1 MTYLQENGM
10 VMLGEEL
17 KKKTTDEFLLGL
29 CENYKCADISARSYE
44 DIGGRMAWVVTTAL
58 DLPAY
63 IDMGIPEAVLIAT
76 STQDGY
82 MQLFSLHTAAGKANE
97 LKPVLVDAFKT
108 VTPFD

>member
-1 MTYLQENGM
+1 
-10 VMLGEEL
+10 
-17 KKKTTDEFLLGL
+17 
-29 CENYKCADISARSYE
+29 
-44 DIGGRMAWVVTTAL
+44 MAWVVTTAL

-82 MQLFSLHTAAGKANE
+82 MQLFSLHTAAGKADE